1 MSTLEI
7 TPPAARAGALPRHL
21 IESLVLARRTLA
33 HVRQTP
39 ERLIQVT
46 LQPIMF
52 VLLFGYVFGGA
63 IAIPGG
69 HYRQYLI
76 GGVLIQTIAFAMFT
90 PALHLAAD
98 LTEGIVDRFR
108 TLPMSR
114 GSFLLGHMLAGVAT
128 MSLMIAVVT
137 VTGHLTG
144 WGIHTDLPH
153 AAAGYLL
160 LFACGFT
167 LLWLGALIGVSVRTP
182 DAVMGLGMT
191 VVFPLTFTACTY
203 VPLTGMSPGLRQLA
217 EVNPITCFATAV
229 RSLFGNPTALPDS
242 APWTVTHP
250 VLSSLA
256 WCALLLTIAIPL
268 ALRGF
273 RARTE
278 D

>member
-1 MSTLEI
+1 V
-7 TPPAARAGALPRHL
+7 
-21 IESLVLARRTLA
+21 ESFVLTRRTLA

-46 LQPIMF
+46 LQPVMF

-69 HYRQYLI
+69 HYREYLI

-114 GSFLLGHMLAGVAT
+114 GSFLLGHLLAGVAT

-137 VTGHLTG
+137 VTGRLAG
-144 WGIHTDLPH
+144 WGIHADLPH
-153 AAAGYLL
+153 AAAGYAL

-182 DAVMGLGMT
+182 DAVMGVGMT
-191 VVFPLTFTACTY
+191 VVFPLMFTACTY
-203 VPLTGMSPGLRQLA
+203 VPLTGMSPGLRQVA
-217 EVNPITCFATAV
+217 EFNPITCFATAV
-229 RSLFGNPTALPDS
+229 RNLFGNPTALPGD

-256 WCALLLTIAIPL
+256 WCALILTGAVPL